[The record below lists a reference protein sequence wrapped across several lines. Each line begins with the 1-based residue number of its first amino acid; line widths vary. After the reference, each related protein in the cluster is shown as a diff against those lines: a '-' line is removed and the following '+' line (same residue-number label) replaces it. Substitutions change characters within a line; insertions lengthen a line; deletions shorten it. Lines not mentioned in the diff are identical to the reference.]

1 LIIEILQL
9 VAVKKSILKLFDKN
23 GVVRAV
29 DKNQSCQRQNA
40 TFSSQRTAI
49 TKLTHSESEIIKS
62 VNELEIGIPA
72 NEICNRLNISRPTLY
87 Q

>member
-1 LIIEILQL
+1 M
-9 VAVKKSILKLFDKN
+9 KLFDKN

-40 TFSSQRTAI
+40 TFGSQRTAI
-49 TKLTHSESEIIKS
+49 KKLTHTESEIIKS
-62 VNELEIGIPA
+62 VNELEAGILV
-72 NEICNRLNISRPTLY
+72 NEICLRLNISRSTLY